1 MQSRWLKRTNGA
13 RRVIVFFGGWAIGPA
28 PLAHLTGPEDVLFID
43 DYRDLDTDLP
53 DLSAYDHRALIAFSF
68 GISAFGHWQAG
79 RANAFDHRVAIN
91 GSLSPIDARTGIPPR
106 TFQRTLDGLTPA
118 SFQSFLALCYGD
130 ETPPPQTFDLP
141 ARRAELIATSARG
154 PAPACPWDRIWI
166 SSTDRIF
173 PPANLERAWQDQPD
187 RIRRLDAPHL
197 PFAHFQSWQE
207 ILA

>member
-13 RRVIVFFGGWAIGPA
+13 RRVIVFFGGWAIDPA

-79 RANAFDHRVAIN
+79 RNLNFDRRVAIN

-118 SFQSFLALCYGD
+118 SFQSFLALCSGD
-130 ETPPPQTFDLP
+130 ETSTLQMFDLP

-154 PAPACPWDRIWI
+154 PAPICPWDRIWI
-166 SSTDRIF
+166 SSADRIF
-173 PPANLERAWQDQPD
+173 PPANLDRAWQDQPYN
-187 RIRRLDAPHL
+187 IRRLDAPHL